1 MSTRKPAVHC
11 RQRSRLDD
19 ARSATRGVLVLSG
32 ALGLASLAAYL
43 LGAG

>member
-1 MSTRKPAVHC
+1 MNARKPAALG